1 MVLSKRLQTVADVIH
16 KHSYVFDVGADH
28 GLVEKYLLDNN
39 LVIHVVAVENKIGP
53 YKQLETNLKGYKNTT
68 LLLSDGI
75 KDLPSNVNV
84 VVLAGL
90 GGLKIVDIL
99 SKNKDKL
106 QHIEQIVVDAHRDIP
121 CVRKEIINLGY
132 KIEKEKIVYENNI
145 FYFVISFVK
154 GRANYS
160 DDEIEFGYKINK
172 DPLFFSFKENYIS
185 ENSEIVNKIK
195 ISKKNATKAKE
206 IEDKIRRIKNL

>member
-1 MVLSKRLQTVADVIH
+1 MVLSKRLQTVADVIR
-16 KHSYVFDVGADH
+16 KHSSVFDVGADH
-28 GLVEKYLLDNN
+28 GLLEKYLIDNY
-39 LVIHVVAVENKIGP
+39 LVEHVVAVENKIGP
-53 YKQLETNLKGYKNTT
+53 YKQLENNLKGYKNVT

-75 KDLPSNVNV
+75 RDLPSNVNV

-106 QHIEQIVVDAHRDIP
+106 QNIEQIVVDAHRDIP
-121 CVRKEIINLGY
+121 YLRKEIINLGY
-132 KIEKEKIVYENNI
+132 KIEKEKIVYENKF
-145 FYFVISFVK
+145 FYFVISFLK

-160 DDEIEFGYKINK
+160 DDEIEFGYEINK
-172 DPLFFSFKENYIS
+172 DSLFVSYKENYIS
-185 ENSEIVNKIK
+185 ENIEIVNKIK
-195 ISKKNATKAKE
+195 MSKMNATKVAE